1 MRLTDEAA
9 RQTIRHNLDE
19 TLVVEA
25 AAGTGKTTELVN
37 RIVRVLAEG
46 RANVREIVAVTFT
59 EKAAGELKLRLRQQL
74 ETERQQAA
82 SRDVAARLD
91 EAVQNLEEAH
101 VSTIH
106 GFCADLLRE
115 RPVEA
120 RVDPLFRVLTEGQ
133 AERLFDEAFAGWFHS
148 ILEAPP
154 EGVRRS
160 LRRTSRGSRPGDVDE
175 DGPTER
181 LRRAAF
187 DLAEWRDFR
196 GAWTRER
203 FERETMMTAI
213 VPLVHA
219 LADVS
224 KSPSYAG
231 DNLFLDTEPVRRL
244 SADLAGAP
252 QPETPADFDG
262 LESQLVDLR
271 RNRDFKRGRK
281 GSGPTYAKGVPRAR
295 VLEARDRLVQALDD
309 FQLRADADLASLL
322 HDELLECVDRYQRLK
337 AREGALD
344 FLDLLLHARDLV
356 RDNTAV
362 RNHFQTR
369 FRCLFVDEFQD
380 TDPLQAELLLLLASK
395 DPGETRWHHVEPVPG
410 KLFLVGDPKQSIY
423 RFRRADVHIYTQ
435 VREQLVDRGATFVE
449 LRKSFRGVE
458 NLQRVINAAFAPVMD
473 GNVETRQAR
482 YVPLERERGDHPAQ
496 PSVVVLPVP
505 RPYAQR
511 FISARAIEES
521 LPDAVGAYI
530 EWLVRHSGWTVTERR
545 DSRGSYALKEYQSQP
560 ASGREFPA
568 ATAERPGAISE
579 GHPTNRRVPI
589 EARHICIL
597 FRRFVSYGEDVT
609 RAYVDALEARGVKHL
624 LVGGRAFH
632 GREEIETL
640 RAALMAIE
648 WPDDQLSVFATLRG
662 ALFAI
667 GDEELLE
674 YHHTAGGFHPFRIPA
689 TLPKG
694 LEPVRD
700 GLTCLANWHR
710 RRNRRPVAET
720 ISDVLGTTRAHVSFV
735 LRPGGEQVLANVLHV
750 AELARQYEIEGGMS
764 FRGFVEALRE
774 AASGGQAAEAP
785 ILEEGSDGVRLMTV
799 HKAKG
804 LEFPVVILADITA
817 RLTPFDASRHIDTE
831 RERCALRIGGW
842 SPKDLNDNKAMEL
855 LREEKEGERV
865 AYVAA
870 TRARD
875 LLVVPAVGDGP
886 YAEGWVAPL
895 NAAIYP
901 PEDGRRVQAPAAGC
915 PPFASRDS
923 VLSRPDGDPATRL
936 TVCPGRHD
944 FTSLGGQY
952 SVVWWSPEPALLSL
966 GKEASFGLSRD
977 DLIVKD
983 VSPAVLRRHLD
994 AHHAWKAERDRAI
1007 AGAQQPSID
1016 VMTATAAA
1024 SSADPLPIGDDI
1036 DVVTEVVVGSA
1047 AASAE
1052 TVASRPGGQ
1061 RFGSL
1066 VHALIADMPLD
1077 AADAHT
1083 IKRLASAHG
1092 RVLGADALE
1101 VAAAE
1106 SLVLRLTKH
1115 PVVRAAARA
1124 ARNGHCYREMPVTWR
1139 TSTGALIEGFVDLA
1153 YTDEAGVVVVDFKTD
1168 RELEGA
1174 ADRYQ
1179 RQVRIY
1185 AAAIAAATGLSARA
1199 VLLRL

>member
-1 MRLTDEAA
+1 MKSVERSDEAS
-9 RQTIRHNLDE
+9 RRSDDDSRRIIRENLDD

-59 EKAAGELKLRLRQQL
+59 EKAAGELKLRLRQHL

-82 SRDVAARLD
+82 SQAGKRLD

-120 RVDPLFRVLTEGQ
+120 RIDPLFRVLTEGQ
-133 AERLFDEAFAGWFHS
+133 AERLFNDAFSGWFQS
-148 ILEAPP
+148 ILETPP

-175 DGPTER
+175 DGPMER

-187 DLAEWRDFR
+187 DLAGWRDFT
-196 GAWTRER
+196 GAWTREA
-203 FERETMMTAI
+203 FDREGAI
-213 VPLVHA
+213 MAILPLVHA
-219 LADVS
+219 LAEVS
-224 KSPSYAG
+224 KGASYAG

-244 SADLAGAP
+244 STDLASTP
-252 QPETPADFDG
+252 LPETAADFDG

-295 VLEARDRLVQALDD
+295 VLEARDLLTHALDD
-309 FQLRADADLASLL
+309 FQLRADADLAALL

-344 FLDLLLHARDLV
+344 FLDLLLHARDLI

-369 FRCLFVDEFQD
+369 FHCLFVDEFQD
-380 TDPLQAELLLLLASK
+380 TDPLQAEMLLLLASK
-395 DPGETRWHHVEPVPG
+395 DPGETRWQHVDPVPG

-423 RFRRADVHIYTQ
+423 RFRRADVHIYRQ
-435 VREQLVDRGATFVE
+435 VCEQLVERGARFVE

-458 NLQRVINAAFAPVMD
+458 GLQRVINAAFEPVMD
-473 GNVETRQAR
+473 GNIDTRQAR
-482 YVPLERERGDHPAQ
+482 YVPLEQSRADHPDQ

-505 RPYAQR
+505 KPYSQR
-511 FISARAIEES
+511 FIAARAIEES
-521 LPDAVGAYI
+521 LPDAVGAYV
-530 EWLVRHSGWTVTERR
+530 EWLVTRSGWTVTERR
-545 DSRGSYALKEYQSQP
+545 DP
-560 ASGREFPA
+560 A
-568 ATAERPGAISE
+568 
-579 GHPTNRRVPI
+579 RRVPI

-597 FRRFVSYGEDVT
+597 FRRFVSYGQDIT

-674 YHHTAGGFHPFRIPA
+674 YHHHAGGFHPFRIPQ
-689 TLPKG
+689 TLPNG
-694 LEPVRD
+694 LEPIREA
-700 GLTCLANWHR
+700 LTCLANWHR
-710 RRNRRPVAET
+710 RRNRRPVPET
-720 ISDVLGTTRAHVSFV
+720 ISDVLGSTRAHVSFV
-735 LRPGGEQVLANVLHV
+735 LRPGGEQVLANALHV

-817 RLTPFDASRHIDTE
+817 RLTPFDASRYIDTE

-875 LLVVPAVGDGP
+875 LLVVPGVGDGP
-886 YAEGWVAPL
+886 YSEGWVAPL

-901 PEDGRRVQAPAAGC
+901 AEDLRRMQAPGVGC
-915 PPFASRDS
+915 PSFASKDS
-923 VLSRPDGDPATRL
+923 VLLRPDGDPASRL
-936 TVCPGRHD
+936 TVCPGHHEFPSAD
-944 FTSLGGQY
+944 SPY
-952 SVVWWSPEPALLSL
+952 SVVWWSPEPAVLSL
-966 GKEASFGLSRD
+966 GAQAPFGLRRD

-983 VSPAVLRRHLD
+983 VAPAVLRRGLEAYHS
-994 AHHAWKAERDRAI
+994 WKTQREQAI
-1007 AGAQQPSID
+1007 ATAQQPSID

-1024 SSADPLPIGDDI
+1024 GNDELAPIGDDI
-1036 DVVTEVVVGSA
+1036 DVATEIVEG
-1047 AASAE
+1047 
-1052 TVASRPGGQ
+1052 TLSRPGGQ

-1066 VHALIADMPLD
+1066 VHTMIADMPLV
-1077 AADAHT
+1077 APDAHT
-1083 IKRLASAHG
+1083 IRRLASAHG
-1092 RVLGADALE
+1092 RVLGADTAE
-1101 VAAAE
+1101 IAAAE
-1106 SLVLRLTKH
+1106 EIVLRLLRH
-1115 PVVRAAARA
+1115 PVLEAAARA
-1124 ARNGHCYREMPVTWR
+1124 NRDGRCYREMPVTWR
-1139 TSTGALIEGFVDLA
+1139 TESGTLIEGFVDLA
-1153 YTDEAGVVVVDFKTD
+1153 YADEAGFVVVDFKTD
-1168 RELEGA
+1168 REIAGVV
-1174 ADRYQ
+1174 DRYQ

-1185 AAAIAAATGLSARA
+1185 AAAIAAATGRPARA
-1199 VLLRL
+1199 VLMRV

>member
-1 MRLTDEAA
+1 MTPARRTDEESRPA
-9 RQTIRHNLDE
+9 RRTDEESRPARRSDEESRRIIREKLDD

-59 EKAAGELKLRLRQQL
+59 EKSAGELKLRLRERL
-74 ETERQQAA
+74 ETERQHALSSQT
-82 SRDVAARLD
+82 AARLD

-133 AERLFDEAFAGWFHS
+133 AERLFNEAFTGWFQLL
-148 ILEAPP
+148 LEHPP

-160 LRRTSRGSRPGDVDE
+160 LRRTSRGARPGDADE
-175 DGPTER
+175 DGPMER

-187 DLAEWRDFR
+187 NLAEWRDFR
-196 GAWTRER
+196 GAWTREP
-203 FERETMMTAI
+203 FDREGMIAAI
-213 VPLVHA
+213 VPLVHT

-224 KSPSYAG
+224 RNPSYAG
-231 DNLFLDTEPVRRL
+231 DNLYLDTEPVRRL
-244 SADLAGAP
+244 SVDLSSAP
-252 QPETPADFDG
+252 PPETAADFDG

-281 GSGPTYAKGVPRAR
+281 GSGPTYAKGAPRAR
-295 VLEARDRLVQALDD
+295 VLEARDLLVHALDE
-309 FQLRADADLASLL
+309 FQLRADADLAALL

-344 FLDLLLHARDLV
+344 FLDLLLHARDLI
-356 RDNTAV
+356 RGNTAV
-362 RNHFQTR
+362 RNHFQAR

-395 DPGETRWHHVEPVPG
+395 DEGETRWQHVDPVPG

-423 RFRRADVHIYTQ
+423 RFRRADVHIYRQ
-435 VREQLVDRGATFVE
+435 VCDLLVERGAIPVE
-449 LRKSFRGVE
+449 LRKSFRGVR
-458 NLQRVINAAFAPVMD
+458 NLQRTINAAFAQVMD
-473 GNVETRQAR
+473 GNVETRQAS
-482 YVPLERERGDHPAQ
+482 YVPLEPSRADDPQQ

-505 RPYAQR
+505 KPYAQR
-511 FISARAIEES
+511 FIAARAIEES
-521 LPDAVGAYI
+521 LPDAVGAYVD
-530 EWLVRHSGWTVTERR
+530 WLVNHSNWMVTERR
-545 DSRGSYALKEYQSQP
+545 DSSK
-560 ASGREFPA
+560 
-568 ATAERPGAISE
+568 
-579 GHPTNRRVPI
+579 RVKL
-589 EARHICIL
+589 ESRHICIL
-597 FRRFVSYGEDVT
+597 FRRFVSYGEDIT
-609 RAYVDALEARGVKHL
+609 RDYVDALEARGIKHL

-674 YHHTAGGFHPFRIPA
+674 YHHHAGSFHPFRIPA

-694 LEPVRD
+694 LEPVREA
-700 GLTCLANWHR
+700 LACLADWHR

-720 ISDVLGTTRAHVSFV
+720 ISDVLGATRAHVSFV

-764 FRGFVEALRE
+764 FRGFVETLRE

-817 RLTPFDASRHIDTE
+817 RLTPFDASRYIDAD

-855 LREEKEGERV
+855 VREEKEGERV

-875 LLVVPAVGDGP
+875 LLVIPAVGDGP
-886 YAEGWVAPL
+886 YVEGWVAPL

-901 PEDGRRVQAPAAGC
+901 AEDARRAQARGTGC
-915 PPFASRDS
+915 PSFASKDS
-923 VLSRPDGDPATRL
+923 VLSRPDGDPASRL
-936 TVCPGRHD
+936 TVCPGQHD
-944 FTSLGGQY
+944 FASPDEPY
-952 SVVWWSPEPALLSL
+952 SAVWWSPEPAVLSL
-966 GKEASFGLSRD
+966 GAQAPFGLRRD

-983 VSPAVLRRHLD
+983 VAPAVLRRGLD
-994 AHHAWKAERDRAI
+994 AYQTWKTGREAAV
-1007 AGAQQPSID
+1007 AAAQQPSID

-1024 SSADPLPIGDDI
+1024 ASELVASIGDEI
-1036 DVVTEVVVGSA
+1036 DVATEMVAGSA
-1047 AASAE
+1047 AFAE
-1052 TVASRPGGQ
+1052 ATAPKRPGGP

-1066 VHALIADMPLD
+1066 VHALIADLPLD
-1077 AADAHT
+1077 KADAET
-1083 IKRLASAHG
+1083 IARLASAHG
-1092 RVLGADALE
+1092 RVLGADAAE
-1101 VAAAE
+1101 IAAAE
-1106 SLVLRLTKH
+1106 DLVQRVLSH
-1115 PVVRAAARA
+1115 PVLQAAARA
-1124 ARNGHCYREMPVTWR
+1124 ARDGQCFREMPVTWR
-1139 TSTGALIEGFVDLA
+1139 ADSGALIEGFVDLA
-1153 YTDEAGVVVVDFKTD
+1153 FRDEAGFVVVDFKTD
-1168 RELEGA
+1168 RELDEA

-1185 AAAIAAATGLSARA
+1185 AAAVAAATGRSTRA
-1199 VLLRL
+1199 VLMRM

>member
-1 MRLTDEAA
+1 MTAARRTDEAS
-9 RQTIRHNLDE
+9 RRIIRENLDD

-37 RIVRVLAEG
+37 RIVHVLAEG

-74 ETERQQAA
+74 ETERQLAKDPAA
-82 SRDVAARLD
+82 AGRLN

-133 AERLFDEAFAGWFHS
+133 AERLFNDAFAGWFQS
-148 ILEAPP
+148 ILETPP

-175 DGPTER
+175 DGPMER
-181 LRRAAF
+181 LRRAAY

-203 FERETMMTAI
+203 FDRERSILAM

-219 LADVS
+219 LAEVS
-224 KSPSYAG
+224 RSPSYAG

-244 SADLAGAP
+244 SADLAGTP
-252 QPETPADFDG
+252 PPESAGDFDG

-271 RNRDFKRGRK
+271 RNRDVKRGRK
-281 GSGPTYAKGVPRAR
+281 GSGPTYARGVPRAR
-295 VLEARDRLVQALDD
+295 VLEARDLLTHALDD
-309 FQLRADADLASLL
+309 FQLRADADLAALL
-322 HDELLECVDRYQRLK
+322 HEELLDCVDRYQRLK

-344 FLDLLLHARDLV
+344 FLDLLLHARDLI
-356 RDNTAV
+356 RDNASV
-362 RNHFQTR
+362 RNHFQGR

-395 DPGETRWHHVEPVPG
+395 DPGERRWRHVDPVPG

-435 VREQLVDRGATFVE
+435 VCEQLVERGATFVE
-449 LRKSFRGVE
+449 LRRSFRGVE
-458 NLQRVINAAFAPVMD
+458 NLQRVINAAFEPVLD
-473 GNVETRQAR
+473 GDADARQAR
-482 YVPLERERGDHPAQ
+482 YVPLERSRADHPNQ
-496 PSVVVLPVP
+496 PSVVVLPIP
-505 RPYAQR
+505 KPYAHR
-511 FISARAIEES
+511 FVAARAIEES
-521 LPDAVGAYI
+521 LPDAVGAYV
-530 EWLVRHSGWTVTERR
+530 EWLVKQSGWTVTERR
-545 DSRGSYALKEYQSQP
+545 DSSK
-560 ASGREFPA
+560 
-568 ATAERPGAISE
+568 
-579 GHPTNRRVPI
+579 RVKL
-589 EARHICIL
+589 ESRHICIL
-597 FRRFVSYGEDVT
+597 FRRFVSYGEDIT
-609 RAYVDALEARGVKHL
+609 RNYVDALEARGVKHL

-674 YHHTAGGFHPFRIPA
+674 YHHHAGHFHPFRIPEA
-689 TLPKG
+689 LPKG
-694 LEPVRD
+694 LEPIREA
-700 GLTCLANWHR
+700 LTCLASWHR

-720 ISDVLGTTRAHVSFV
+720 ISDVLGSTRAHVSFV

-774 AASGGQAAEAP
+774 AASGGHAAEAP

-817 RLTPFDASRHIDTE
+817 RLTPFDASRYIDTAL
-831 RERCALRIGGW
+831 ERCALRIGGW

-886 YAEGWVAPL
+886 YTEGWVAPL

-901 PEDGRRVQAPAAGC
+901 AEDARRVQTRAGGC
-915 PPFASRDS
+915 PSFASKDS
-923 VLSRPDGDPATRL
+923 VLTRPDGDPASRL
-936 TVCPGRHD
+936 TVCPGQHD
-944 FTSLGGQY
+944 FTSAAEPY
-952 SVVWWSPEPALLSL
+952 SLVWWSPEPAVLSL
-966 GKEASFGLSRD
+966 GAQAPFGLRRD

-983 VSPAVLRRHLD
+983 VAPAVLRRGLD
-994 AHHAWKAERDRAI
+994 TYHTWKKQREDAI
-1007 AGAQQPSID
+1007 ATARQPSLD

-1024 SSADPLPIGDDI
+1024 AREDLTPIGHDI
-1036 DVVTEVVVGSA
+1036 NVTTEIVESSIA
-1047 AASAE
+1047 
-1052 TVASRPGGQ
+1052 RPGGQ

-1066 VHALIADMPLD
+1066 VHALIADLPLD
-1077 AADAHT
+1077 APDAQT
-1083 IKRLASAHG
+1083 LAQLALAHG
-1092 RVLGADALE
+1092 RVLGADAAE
-1101 VAAAE
+1101 VAAAGA
-1106 SLVLRLTKH
+1106 LVQRLWRH
-1115 PVVRAAARA
+1115 PVIQAAARA
-1124 ARNGHCYREMPVTWR
+1124 HRSGRCYRETPVTWR
-1139 TSTGALIEGFVDLA
+1139 TDDGALVEGFVDLA
-1153 YTDEAGVVVVDFKTD
+1153 YVDGDTFVVVDFKTD
-1168 RELEGA
+1168 RELEDA
-1174 ADRYQ
+1174 VDRYQ

-1185 AAAIAAATGLSARA
+1185 AAAIAAASGRAARA
-1199 VLLRL
+1199 VLMRV

>member
-1 MRLTDEAA
+1 MTPPRRTDEDS
-9 RQTIRHNLDE
+9 RRIIRENLDD

-59 EKAAGELKLRLRQQL
+59 EKAAGELKLRLRQRL

-82 SRDVAARLD
+82 RRDAAARLD

-133 AERLFDEAFAGWFHS
+133 GQRLFNEAFANWFHS
-148 ILEAPP
+148 ILETPP

-175 DGPTER
+175 DGPMER

-196 GAWTRER
+196 GAWTRES
-203 FERETMMTAI
+203 FDREGTITAI
-213 VPLVHA
+213 LPLVHA
-219 LADVS
+219 LAEVS

-244 SADLAGAP
+244 SADLTSAP
-252 QPETPADFDG
+252 PPETAADFDG

-295 VLEARDRLVQALDD
+295 VLEARDLLTHSLDD
-309 FQLRADADLASLL
+309 FQLRADADLAALL
-322 HDELLECVDRYQRLK
+322 HEELLECVDRYKQLK

-344 FLDLLLHARDLV
+344 FLDLLLHARDLI
-356 RDNTAV
+356 RDNTTV

-380 TDPLQAELLLLLASK
+380 TDPLQAEILLLLASK
-395 DPGETRWHHVEPVPG
+395 DPGETRWQHVDPVAG

-423 RFRRADVHIYTQ
+423 RFRRADVHIYTK
-435 VREQLVDRGATFVE
+435 VCEQLVERGATFVE

-473 GNVETRQAR
+473 GDADTRQAR
-482 YVPLERERGDHPAQ
+482 YVPLERSRVDHPDQ

-511 FISARAIEES
+511 FISSRAIEES
-521 LPDAVGAYI
+521 LPDAVGAYV
-530 EWLVRHSGWTVTERR
+530 EWLVTQSNWMVTERR
-545 DSRGSYALKEYQSQP
+545 DP
-560 ASGREFPA
+560 D
-568 ATAERPGAISE
+568 
-579 GHPTNRRVPI
+579 RRVPI
-589 EARHICIL
+589 EARHICLL
-597 FRRFVSYGEDVT
+597 FRRFVSYGEDIT

-648 WPDDQLSVFATLRG
+648 WPDDQLSVFATLHG

-674 YHHTAGGFHPFRIPA
+674 YHHHAGSFHPFKIPE
-689 TLPKG
+689 TLPTG
-694 LEPVRD
+694 LEPIREA
-700 GLTCLANWHR
+700 LTCLANWHR

-735 LRPGGEQVLANVLHV
+735 LRPGGEQVLANALHV

-817 RLTPFDASRHIDTE
+817 RLTPFDASRYIDTE
-831 RERCALRIGGW
+831 HERCALRIGGW

-875 LLVVPAVGDGP
+875 LLVVPALGDGP
-886 YAEGWVAPL
+886 YTEGWVAPL

-901 PEDGRRVQAPAAGC
+901 AEDARRVQAGGVGC
-915 PPFASRDS
+915 PSFASKDS
-923 VLSRPDGDPATRL
+923 VLMRPDGDPASRL
-936 TVCPGRHD
+936 TVCPGQHE
-944 FTSLGGQY
+944 FTASDDPYSL
-952 SVVWWSPEPALLSL
+952 VWWSPEPAVLSL
-966 GKEASFGLSRD
+966 GAQAPFGLRRD

-983 VSPAVLRRHLD
+983 VAPAVLRRGLD
-994 AHHAWKAERDRAI
+994 TYHAWKTGREDAI
-1007 AGAQQPSID
+1007 AAARRPSIN

-1024 SSADPLPIGDDI
+1024 ATEALVPIGHDI
-1036 DVVTEVVVGSA
+1036 DVTTF
-1047 AASAE
+1047 AE
-1052 TVASRPGGQ
+1052 ATAPNRPGGQ

-1077 AADAHT
+1077 APDART
-1083 IKRLASAHG
+1083 IARLASAHG
-1092 RVLGADALE
+1092 RVLGADAAE
-1101 VAAAE
+1101 IAAAE
-1106 SLVLRLTKH
+1106 AIVLRVLTH
-1115 PVVRAAARA
+1115 PVLQAAARA
-1124 ARNGHCYREMPVTWR
+1124 NRDGRCYREMPVTWR
-1139 TSTGALIEGFVDLA
+1139 TDAGAIIEGFVDLA
-1153 YTDEAGVVVVDFKTD
+1153 YADESGFVVVDFKTD

-1174 ADRYQ
+1174 VDRYQ

-1185 AAAIAAATGLSARA
+1185 AAAIAAATGRPARA
-1199 VLLRL
+1199 VLMRV